1 MWLSI
6 AHVHEMLI
14 AQWSQWVTEN
24 TEENKV
30 YKNNIQ
36 PIKPVK
42 NNPNMKP
49 QQQRQSPILPQL
61 RIRVRVEDCTSNAIY
76 LLINYVVY

>member
-49 QQQRQSPILPQL
+49 QQQR
-61 RIRVRVEDCTSNAIY
+61 
-76 LLINYVVY
+76 